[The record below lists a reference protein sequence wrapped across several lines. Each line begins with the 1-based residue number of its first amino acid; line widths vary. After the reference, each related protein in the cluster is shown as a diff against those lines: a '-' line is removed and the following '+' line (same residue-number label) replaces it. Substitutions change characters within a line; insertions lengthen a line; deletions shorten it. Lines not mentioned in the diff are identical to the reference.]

1 MLKISMNWDGD
12 EFKRKVR
19 QAAHDG
25 MIAQA
30 SEKTKNLRCATHHE
44 RARVVST
51 KELSYTITACC
62 EPFKAEVIKAL
73 KSN

>member
-1 MLKISMNWDGD
+1 MFKISVNWDGD

-30 SEKTKNLRCATHHE
+30 NEKTQNLRCPTHHE
-44 RARVVST
+44 RAKISST
-51 KELSYTITACC
+51 AQLSYTITACC
-62 EPFKAEVIKAL
+62 EPFKAEIVKTL
-73 KSN
+73 KCN